1 MAIAMEV
8 AGDAKL
14 KGFHVV
20 GMEQPGILHVMFL
33 QALELNAM
41 VIVPALPSPHETSW
55 WTLYSWKG
63 LWVRW
68 NNLS

>member
-33 QALELNAM
+33 RAPELNAM
-41 VIVPALPSPHETSW
+41 VFVPALPPRDIVMDLVFVKMFVGQME
-55 WTLYSWKG
+55 
-63 LWVRW
+63 
-68 NNLS
+68 